1 MKRKVLVVLVDRANF
16 GRMWPVMKV
25 IQAHPQLELMT
36 LCAGTMVLERF
47 GNTVNDV
54 EKMGFPVS
62 GRVYMEV
69 EGSVPLTMAKSV
81 GFGIVEFAS
90 EYSRLKPDIVLLI
103 GDRYEALSAAI
114 AAVYSNITLAHIQ
127 GGEVTGSID
136 ESARHAIT
144 KLAHYHFPATRQAR
158 EYVIRMGEKQESVF
172 AVGCPVGDSI
182 RLLDKKLRPD
192 IFAGGDPQVHIN
204 PDRPYFLVVYH
215 PVTTEYGSERQQVIE
230 LLSALKEF
238 KHPTV
243 WLWPNIDAGSDHISK
258 ELRRFR
264 ANHKPDWLKFLVNF
278 SPEDYQRVLCNVACA
293 IGNSSSFVRDST
305 FTGVPVVLVGN
316 RQNGR
321 EIGTNVSVVPSL
333 QAPIVDAI
341 RRQLA
346 NGRYEPDG
354 LYGDGHASTQIA
366 DIIARVQLYTQKR
379 LDYICSDNSCTE

>member
-1 MKRKVLVVLVDRANF
+1 MKRKVLVILVDRANF
-16 GRMWPVMKV
+16 GRMWPVMNM
-25 IQAHPQLELMT
+25 IQKHPKLELMT
-36 LCAGTMVLERF
+36 LCSGSMVLERF

-54 EKMGFPVS
+54 EEMGFPVT

-90 EYSRLKPDIVLLI
+90 EYGRLKPDIVLLI

-114 AAVYSNITLAHIQ
+114 AAVYSNFTLAHIQ

-158 EYVIRMGEKQESVF
+158 EYIIRMGEREENVF
-172 AVGCPVGDSI
+172 AVGCPVGDFI
-182 RLLDKKLRPD
+182 RLLDKKLRSD

-230 LLSALKEF
+230 LLSALNEF

-264 ANHKPDWLKFLVNF
+264 SMHKPDWLKFLVNF
-278 SPEDYQRVLCNVACA
+278 SPEDYQRVLCNAACA

-316 RQNGR
+316 RQDGR
-321 EIGTNVSVVPSL
+321 EIGANVSVVPSL
-333 QAPIVDAI
+333 QVSIVDAI
-341 RRQLA
+341 RRQIE
-346 NGRYEPDG
+346 NGHYEPDG
-354 LYGDGHASTQIA
+354 LYGDGHASTRIA
-366 DIIARVQLYTQKR
+366 DIIARVRLYTQKR
-379 LDYICSDNSCTE
+379 LDYICSG